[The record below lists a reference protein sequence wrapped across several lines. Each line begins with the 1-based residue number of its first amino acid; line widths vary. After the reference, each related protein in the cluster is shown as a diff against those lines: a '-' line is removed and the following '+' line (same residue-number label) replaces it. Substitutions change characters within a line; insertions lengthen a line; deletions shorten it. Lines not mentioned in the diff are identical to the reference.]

1 MNLPEEIRNKEF
13 SISLRGYNIT
23 EVEDYIEMLLEKYDT
38 LYNENAELADRLSH
52 LSASHEANASATRLA
67 ADIVEEAKKEA
78 AMIVANAKN
87 ATAAQGSGSF
97 SDLLRID
104 ARINE
109 KTREYNELCKKVEDF
124 KNSVFALYS
133 EHISS
138 LSSLNT
144 EQLPVKDAKAEV
156 KPTEKNVEAKPEI
169 KPEAKQAPE
178 ATVDV
183 PAEKE
188 AEKTVVFSVS
198 EQKESPAK
206 VVDPGDAREN
216 VKVYA
221 PAEKAETEE
230 FAFTTGLKITREPA
244 GSASATKSFSA
255 VKERLKNASGEEA
268 PATTKKQKKFF

>member
-52 LSASHEANASATRLA
+52 LSANHEANASATRLA
-67 ADIVEEAKKEA
+67 ADSVEEAKKEA

-109 KTREYNELCKKVEDF
+109 KTREYNELCKKIEDF

-133 EHISS
+133 AHISS
-138 LSSLNT
+138 LSSLET
-144 EQLPVKDAKAEV
+144 EQLSVKEAKSEDKPAENKAE
-156 KPTEKNVEAKPEI
+156 AKSEI
-169 KPEAKQAPE
+169 KQVPEK
-178 ATVDV
+178 TVDA

-188 AEKTVVFSVS
+188 AEKTVVFSVA
-198 EQKESPAK
+198 EQKEASAK
-206 VVDPGDAREN
+206 VVDLGDAREN
-216 VKVYA
+216 VKVYD

-230 FAFTTGLKITREPA
+230 FAFTTEAQVPPKAFPLLRKDLRTQ
-244 GSASATKSFSA
+244 A
-255 VKERLKNASGEEA
+255 VRKHPPPRKNRKNSSEQQER
-268 PATTKKQKKFF
+268 

>member
-52 LSASHEANASATRLA
+52 LSASHEANASANRLA

-87 ATAAQGSGSF
+87 ATAAQGNGSF

-124 KNSVFALYS
+124 KNGVFALYS
-133 EHISS
+133 AHISS

-144 EQLPVKDAKAEV
+144 EQLPVKDAKEEGKSVEKHAEE
-156 KPTEKNVEAKPEI
+156 KPD
-169 KPEAKQAPE
+169 AKQAPE
-178 ATVDV
+178 MTVDA

-198 EQKESPAK
+198 DQKETATK
-206 VVDPGDAREN
+206 VVDLEGVREN

-221 PAEKAETEE
+221 PAEKTETEE

-244 GSASATKSFSA
+244 GSAGATKSFSA